1 MRNFLIEKLGSMK
14 RTVFWV
20 AAAAGRELKR
30 ARERQKKVHDYPIK

>member
-20 AAAAGRELKR
+20 AAAAAGVESERT
-30 ARERQKKVHDYPIK
+30 RERQKKGAWLSY